1 MRLYSCTFR
10 AAFQEG
16 FRFFH
21 AKCSEALC
29 GAKSLAGYLHILI
42 LFALGEQ
49 EDDGDGRGENF
60 CGGDGVPDAVHVEQE
75 RQQEDGG
82 GLENKRPQEGDG
94 SGDEAVIERREE
106 RGRED
111 IEARKQKRE

>member
-1 MRLYSCTFR
+1 MQRGSSRCEEPR
-10 AAFQEG
+10 W
-16 FRFFH
+16 
-21 AKCSEALC
+21 
-29 GAKSLAGYLHILI
+29 ILTYI
-42 LFALGEQ
+42 DTFALGEQ

-82 GLENKRPQEGDG
+82 SLANKRPQEGDG